1 MSKTDRRDFLIKTG
15 SGALVAGV
23 GGMGLLEG
31 DALAAGKKEAKA
43 RVVVVRGTDPARM
56 LRAALKVFRGMGDMV
71 KGKRVVIKPNMAWTN
86 PPAWANNTSPAV
98 AHAVALLCQ
107 EAGAKKIAAVDHTM
121 GEAGKSIK
129 ACGVGAALEQVKG
142 VEIVSLHD
150 KKDYVKRRVPRGKQ
164 LKSTELARVVTGD
177 DLFLIN
183 VPVAKHHG
191 ATRVSFGLKNLMGLV
206 WNRGHFHSMINLHQ
220 GIADLASLIPPGLT
234 VIDAMSVM
242 TSGGPQG
249 PGKVEKLN
257 TLVVSTDPV
266 AADAVA
272 LGLTRWDKQKL
283 EPAQVAH
290 IMMAEKLGLGV
301 ADLSKIKIIK
311 KKV

>member
-1 MSKTDRRDFLIKTG
+1 MSKTDRRDFLIRTG
-15 SGALVAGV
+15 SGALVASAGSV
-23 GGMGLLEG
+23 GLLESEVE
-31 DALAAGKKEAKA
+31 AAKKKT
-43 RVVVVRGTDPARM
+43 RVVVVQGTDPAKM
-56 LRAALKVFRGMGDMV
+56 LRSALKVFRGLEGMV
-71 KGKRVVIKPNMAWTN
+71 KGKQVVIKPNMAWTN

-107 EAGAKKIAAVDHTM
+107 EAGAKGITAVDHTM

-129 ACGVGAALEQVKG
+129 ACGVGPAMGRVKG
-142 VEIVSLHD
+142 VEVVSLH
-150 KKDYVKRRVPRGKQ
+150 KKSDYLKRRIPRGRQ
-164 LKSTELARVVTGD
+164 LKSAEVARVVTGKD
-177 DLFLIN
+177 TVLIN

-206 WNRGHFHSMINLHQ
+206 WDRGYFHSMINLHQ
-220 GIADLASLIPPGLT
+220 GIADLATLVLPALT

-257 TLVVSTDPV
+257 TLVISTDPV

-272 LGLTRWDKQKL
+272 LGLTRWAKQKL
-283 EPAQVAH
+283 TPDQVEH

-301 ADLSKIKIIK
+301 ADLTKIKIIK

>member
-1 MSKTDRRDFLIKTG
+1 MGKTDRRDFLIRTG

-23 GGMGLLEG
+23 GSVGLLEPESE
-31 DALAAGKKEAKA
+31 AAGKEKS
-43 RVVVVRGTDPARM
+43 RVVVVRGTDPVKM
-56 LRAALKVFRGMGDMV
+56 LRSALKVFRGLGGMV
-71 KGKRVVIKPNMAWTN
+71 KGKQVVIKPNMAWTN

-107 EAGAKKIAAVDHTM
+107 EAGAKGISAVDHTM

-129 ACGVGAALEQVKG
+129 ACGVGPALAKVKG
-142 VEIVSLHD
+142 VEIVSLH
-150 KKDYVKRRVPRGKQ
+150 KKSDYVKRRLPRARQ
-164 LKSTELARVVTGD
+164 LKSAQVARVAAGAGVV
-177 DLFLIN
+177 LIN

-191 ATRVSFGLKNLMGLV
+191 ATMVSFGLKNLMGLV
-206 WNRGHFHSMINLHQ
+206 WDRGYFHSMINLHQ
-220 GIADLASLIPPGLT
+220 GIADLATLLPPSLT

-257 TLVVSTDPV
+257 TIVVSTDPV
-266 AADAVA
+266 AADAVT
-272 LGLTRWDKQKL
+272 LGLTRWGKQKL
-283 EPAQVAH
+283 LPAQVEH
-290 IMMAEKLGLGV
+290 IVMAEKLGLGV

-311 KKV
+311 KKA